1 MVEHPPDFIPDLLHR
16 RGNTKPRDNF
26 GLREKKIEFEIRSRM
41 TITCS
46 LKVLDGDMC
55 EFSAT
60 FDRST
65 WVDRECG
72 QIVPRHRLVTNEP
85 YLFHPCGGGGDGK
98 QAVFIDSIDVLQDE
112 EQVVPSVVRLCPLD
126 QRSLPIWQ
134 PADIAGAVSLEEFTG
149 FLDGEDNVPIESWVY
164 IQPELPEQV
173 FEGRLEVVTDVSQDE
188 RDAGGQGFPVR
199 DICDYVARLAF
210 TYNPKT
216 DLIGLSSSE
225 PLHNTVQGSE
235 MDIRSFELIPGAIP
249 DASVSYSF
257 QRGKSSIRR

>member
-1 MVEHPPDFIPDLLHR
+1 MVEHPLYFIPDLAHR

-26 GLREKKIEFEIRSRM
+26 GLREKKIESEIRSRM

-46 LKVLDGDMC
+46 LKVLERDMRY
-55 EFSAT
+55 FRAT

-65 WVDRECG
+65 WVDHESG
-72 QIVPRHRLVTNEP
+72 QVVSRHGLVTDEP
-85 YLFHPCGGGGDGK
+85 YPVHPCGGGCDRK
-98 QAVFIDSIDVLQDE
+98 QAVFIESLDLLQDE
-112 EQVVPSVVRLCPLD
+112 EKVISSVVRLCPLD

-173 FEGRLEVVTDVSQDE
+173 FEGRLEVVTDVSQEE